1 MDSRETRPA
10 DHLGLDQ
17 SQNMPN
23 LCDQTVLGKRLSH
36 EHGPNSALN
45 TSFSELVQAQHAR
58 QYIRHRDGDFDGQGG
73 ITSFLDTTQ
82 TKRMRKIEP
91 THKPGTLNS
100 SFFSEGY
107 PQQSQND
114 SCDLQYPNNVANLSS
129 LGLTFNHASVPD
141 DCSKNMLGTTN
152 ARIV

>member
-1 MDSRETRPA
+1 MDSGETRPA
-10 DHLGLDQ
+10 DHLGLDH
-17 SQNMPN
+17 SGQNMPN

-36 EHGPNSALN
+36 ENGPNGSLN

-58 QYIRHRDGDFDGQGG
+58 QYRHRDGDFDNQGG
-73 ITSFLDTTQ
+73 MTNFLDTTQ
-82 TKRMRKIEP
+82 NKRMRRIEP

-107 PQQSQND
+107 PQQSLNE
-114 SCDLQYPNNVANLSS
+114 SVDLQFPNNVQNLSS
-129 LGLTFNHASVPD
+129 LGLTFNNASVPD